1 MAGQSIAQRA
11 TALLGP
17 HHPGNPV
24 VLPTGWDAWSPR
36 LATDAGFAA
45 LAVGGHPSFLGA
57 DSLRQ
62 TRRRGHVVRRR
73 AGPLGQ
79 IGAQMTA
86 AVDVAVS
93 VDVEDTVDSE
103 GKRLP

>member
-45 LAVGGHPSFLGA
+45 LAVGGHPSFFG
-57 DSLRQ
+57 
-62 TRRRGHVVRRR
+62 G
-73 AGPLGQ
+73 
-79 IGAQMTA
+79 
-86 AVDVAVS
+86 
-93 VDVEDTVDSE
+93 
-103 GKRLP
+103 

>member
-1 MAGQSIAQRA
+1 MAGQSIGRRA

-36 LATDAGFAA
+36 RATDAGFAA
-45 LAVGGHPSFLGA
+45 LAVGGHPSFLG
-57 DSLRQ
+57 L
-62 TRRRGHVVRRR
+62 TRSGKPDGEGTSFDDVLARSDKW
-73 AGPLGQ
+73 
-79 IGAQMTA
+79 GAQMTA

-103 GKRLP
+103 GKRLR